1 MISKA
6 AERLAY
12 FFAEKNIIKSKD
24 VSVYKYGYEIMIAE
38 TINWLITIIIA
49 LFTQKIIET
58 IVYILAFMRLR
69 GALGGFHAKSHWG
82 CIIISTAVY
91 ILCLSIVCL
100 TPIKIYWILIA
111 VSLILHMVL
120 VLTLAPVAHPN
131 KPFINEAEHLK
142 FRKKS
147 IRLSVI
153 YSVITMILTAL
164 PWEILKIYG
173 YCIVLGMLSSS
184 ISMAIEYTIGQK
196 NKNKLQGGGAGDE
209 KS

>member
-6 AERLAY
+6 AKSLAY
-12 FFAEKNIIKSKD
+12 FFAEKNIIKPED
-24 VSVYKYGYEIMIAE
+24 VSVYEYGYEIMIAE
-38 TINWLITIIIA
+38 AINWLITIIIA

-58 IVYILAFMRLR
+58 IVYMLAFMRLR

-82 CIIISTAVY
+82 CIIISTVVY
-91 ILCLSIVCL
+91 LLCLLIAVL
-100 TPIKIYWILIA
+100 TPLKIYWILITA
-111 VSLILHMVL
+111 GLILHTVL
-120 VLTLAPVAHPN
+120 VLTIAPVAHPN
-131 KPFINEAEHLK
+131 KPFINEAERLK

-153 YSVITMILTAL
+153 YSVITIILTAL

-184 ISMAIEYTIGQK
+184 ISMAIEYTTGQK
-196 NKNKLQGGGAGDE
+196 NKNTLQEGGAGDE